1 MAWGL
6 FNKIKKG
13 FKKVGSVFKKGAQF
27 INDKIVKPF
36 KPLIKTAVNAFV
48 PGAGAV
54 VDVAS
59 DGIDAITKG
68 NWKDAANS
76 AKGIASWA
84 NNKFGG
90 GG

>member
-13 FKKVGSVFKKGAQF
+13 FKKVGSVFKKGVQF
-27 INDKIVKPF
+27 VNDKIVKPF

>member
-13 FKKVGSVFKKGAQF
+13 FKKVGSAFKKGLSF
-27 INDKIVKPF
+27 VNDKIVKPF
-36 KPLIKTAVNAFV
+36 KPLIKTAVNSFV
-48 PGAGAV
+48 PGAGAI

-59 DGIDAITKG
+59 DGIDAVTKG
-68 NWKDAANS
+68 NWKDAAQS

-84 NNKFGG
+84 SNKFGG
-90 GG
+90 T

>member
-13 FKKVGSVFKKGAQF
+13 FKKVGSAFKKAAGF
-27 INDKIVKPF
+27 VNDKIVKPF
-36 KPLIKTAVNAFV
+36 KPLIKTAVNSFI
-48 PGAGAV
+48 PGAGVV

-59 DGIDAITKG
+59 DGIDAVTKG
-68 NWKDAANS
+68 DWGGAAQS

-90 GG
+90 T